1 MGFTLLEL
9 LVVIA
14 ILATLT
20 AFLLPGILSARE
32 ASRRAQCLNNL
43 RNLGTAMHRFAAGHH
58 DRLPHL
64 TTGVISA
71 RGNDGGLALNYSSPS
86 ESKRLFTEAPW
97 TVQLLPLLGNAM
109 LYDRLLAATGE
120 TSFGNDTASVACT
133 HVEVFNCPD
142 DPDAGGPGNLSYV
155 VNGGYTT
162 QAGWNDAGNRN
173 HQLST
178 YRWSFTFDARIQ
190 QLATFSTG
198 VIWREAN
205 GGRASPAMRL
215 DFISRGDGLTNT
227 LLLSENRQTRPYI
240 APGVGGWASQATGD
254 LAFLV
259 PGADGEAPREFAP
272 LEAQTPDGIGQVT
285 GKQRGLALRNGTIVF
300 TFTEDADPL
309 TSTAAARINANLSSA
324 IDGAA
329 PRPSSL
335 HPGGVNVI
343 FGDGHGQSLGQDID
357 DHVYAGLVSSNG
369 GDYGQEILD
378 RDSF

>member
-1 MGFTLLEL
+1 VGFTLLEL

-14 ILATLT
+14 ILAML
-20 AFLLPGILSARE
+20 ASLILPGILSARE

-43 RNLGTAMHRFAAGHH
+43 RNIGTAMHRFTAAHH

-64 TTGVISA
+64 TTGLISA
-71 RGNDGGLALNYSSPS
+71 EANKGGLALNYSSPS
-86 ESKRLFTEAPW
+86 ESTLELTEAPW
-97 TVQLLPLLGNAM
+97 TVQLLPLLGELR
-109 LYDRLLAATGE
+109 LYDLLLTATAE
-120 TSFGNDTASVACT
+120 TPFGNDTATVARS

-142 DPDAGGPGNLSYV
+142 DPDTGGPGNLSYV

-162 QAGWNDAGNRN
+162 QAGWNDADNRN

-178 YRWSFTFDARIQ
+178 YRWPFTFDVRMQ

-198 VIWREAN
+198 VFWREAN
-205 GGRASPAMRL
+205 VKSPAPGMRL

-227 LLLSENRQTRPYI
+227 LLLSENLQTRPYLG
-240 APGVGGWASQATGD
+240 PGVGGWASQATSD

-259 PGADGEAPREFAP
+259 PGAEGSTPRDFAP
-272 LEAQTPDGIGQVT
+272 LESLTPDGIGQVA
-285 GKQRGLALRNGTIVF
+285 GKQRGLALRHGAVVF

-309 TSTAAARINANLSSA
+309 TSTAAARINANLSTA

-335 HPGGVNVI
+335 HPGGVNII
-343 FGDGHGQSLGQDID
+343 FGDGHGQSLSQDVD

-378 RDSF
+378 RDAF